1 MGLRGL
7 PEFQLPSVFSKCRP
21 DVADAIFGHMTGRAK
36 LGNEGSCASM
46 FVLLE
51 RIFCIDG
58 VALTS
63 LVQAS
68 GLVPAWLRGG
78 AALEVLF
85 AGGKQG
91 SDCFSAIFFRVCSAI
106 VRGLFVIFSFLP
118 VISPAA

>member
-1 MGLRGL
+1 M
-7 PEFQLPSVFSKCRP
+7 
-21 DVADAIFGHMTGRAK
+21 IGRAE
-36 LGNEGSCASM
+36 LGNEDSCASM
-46 FVLLE
+46 FVLFE

-58 VALTS
+58 VALMS

-78 AALEVLF
+78 TALEVLF
-85 AGGKQG
+85 VGGKQG
-91 SDCFSAIFFRVCSAI
+91 SDCFSAIFFRMCSAI

>member
-1 MGLRGL
+1 MGFRGL
-7 PEFQLPSVFSKCRP
+7 PEFQLPSTFSKRRP
-21 DVADAIFGHMTGRAK
+21 NVADAILGQMTGHAE
-36 LGNEGSCASM
+36 LGNAGSCASM

-58 VALTS
+58 VALMS

-78 AALEVLF
+78 TALEVLF

-91 SDCFSAIFFRVCSAI
+91 SDFSAIFFRVYSVI

-118 VISPAA
+118 VILPAA

>member
-1 MGLRGL
+1 
-7 PEFQLPSVFSKCRP
+7 
-21 DVADAIFGHMTGRAK
+21 
-36 LGNEGSCASM
+36 M

-78 AALEVLF
+78 AALEVLV

-118 VISPAA
+118 VI